1 MQQKEAYTQTV
12 SNLKRYLRTD
22 RSFDVMAHGFEIG
35 GRDAT
40 IFFVNGFA
48 KDEILQRLLNYIMSL
63 SARELKNIADAN
75 EFEQRYMT
83 YIQVGA
89 ATDMQ
94 KIATQVLS
102 GFSALVV
109 EGIDGVVM
117 IEARTYPTRSVDEPG
132 TDRVMR
138 GSHDGFVETLIF
150 NTALIRRRIRDPQLI
165 MEIYQVGDVSA
176 TDVVLCYMDKR
187 VDKKQLSIVREK
199 LKNIHVPS
207 LTMAQES
214 LAEALIPKQWYN
226 PLPKVRYTER
236 PDCVAAC
243 VNEGQMVILVDNSAA
258 ALIVPTA
265 FIEFLQDTNDFCFP
279 PLIGTYLRAVR
290 TVIFWATLLLMPLW
304 YLLVKNPAIAPAGL
318 QFLLIKESNEVP
330 LFVQILIV
338 ELIIDGIKLASLNTP
353 SALNNAFSV
362 VGGLILGEFAVSA
375 GVFVPEV
382 LLYMAF
388 TATANFTQPS
398 FELGYAFKIFR
409 MMLLTL
415 IALLNWVGFFI
426 GIGIILLLLLTTET
440 VTGKRYLYPLIPFNG
455 KALLRQIV
463 RMPIDEDNC

>member
-1 MQQKEAYTQTV
+1 MQKKEAYTQTV

-138 GSHDGFVETLIF
+138 GSHDGFVETLF
-150 NTALIRRRIRDPQLI
+150 RRRHR
-165 MEIYQVGDVSA
+165 
-176 TDVVLCYMDKR
+176 
-187 VDKKQLSIVREK
+187 
-199 LKNIHVPS
+199 
-207 LTMAQES
+207 
-214 LAEALIPKQWYN
+214 
-226 PLPKVRYTER
+226 
-236 PDCVAAC
+236 
-243 VNEGQMVILVDNSAA
+243 
-258 ALIVPTA
+258 
-265 FIEFLQDTNDFCFP
+265 
-279 PLIGTYLRAVR
+279 IG
-290 TVIFWATLLLMPLW
+290 
-304 YLLVKNPAIAPAGL
+304 
-318 QFLLIKESNEVP
+318 
-330 LFVQILIV
+330 
-338 ELIIDGIKLASLNTP
+338 
-353 SALNNAFSV
+353 
-362 VGGLILGEFAVSA
+362 
-375 GVFVPEV
+375 
-382 LLYMAF
+382 
-388 TATANFTQPS
+388 
-398 FELGYAFKIFR
+398 
-409 MMLLTL
+409 
-415 IALLNWVGFFI
+415 
-426 GIGIILLLLLTTET
+426 
-440 VTGKRYLYPLIPFNG
+440 
-455 KALLRQIV
+455 
-463 RMPIDEDNC
+463 